1 MELDDKPREMN
12 ERCGNPSVLL
22 RTGSPPLS
30 TPPRNVM
37 SLRTLNLGILAHI
50 DAGKTSLTERLLF
63 ENGAIRSLGSVDGG
77 NTATD
82 SSDLERERGI
92 TIRAAVASFTLDNLH
107 VNLVDTPGHPDFI
120 AEVERVLS
128 VLDGAVVV
136 ISAVEGVQAQTR
148 VLMRSL
154 ARLRLPTLFFVNKID
169 RVGARYDSLLDE
181 IQRKLRVPIVP
192 MTAVDAIGTKGAVT
206 RPLAWD
212 EARHRER
219 VTEVL
224 ADHDETLLA
233 QFIDGVTPLPA
244 DLRRRLGDQTA
255 RGLVHP
261 VYFGSAISGSGTD
274 LLGSGI
280 NDFLP
285 GQPADAVED
294 PLRGIVFA
302 IERTGR
308 SEKTAYVRLFGGSVR
323 ERERITLR
331 RMEAGT
337 VEEFGGR
344 ISRLTVI
351 GSEDS
356 VLKAGGIGKVR
367 GLSAVRVGDRL
378 GELDDSARLA
388 HFSPPI
394 LESVVHA
401 LDPNRNPEL
410 HAALSALANED
421 PLIRIRPVPGGG
433 TSVLL
438 YGAVQKEV
446 ITERLD
452 REFGVQA
459 VFAEVQPVYFERP
472 AGVGHGLYEFD
483 PLGTND
489 FWQTVGIRVEPRP
502 TGSGN
507 MLTVE
512 AERGTLPNA
521 YHRAIEESA
530 LRSLQQGLHGWEVV
544 DCAVVLTRTAMD
556 APMTVAADF
565 RNLTPLVVMRAL
577 RDAGTVVYEPSY
589 DIEVEV
595 PQDAVSGVTG
605 LLHSFGADVSNSV
618 ETPQGWKLTGNMPA
632 KLLHE
637 FGIALPGLTHG
648 EGMLWNEPGEDR
660 VVRGRFPD
668 RDRVDGNP
676 LNYDEYLRFLA
687 NRDLGSGMG
696 SGMGQRTHP

>member
-1 MELDDKPREMN
+1 
-12 ERCGNPSVLL
+12 
-22 RTGSPPLS
+22 
-30 TPPRNVM
+30 M

-63 ENGAIRSLGSVDGG
+63 DNGAIRSLGSVDGG

-82 SSDLERERGI
+82 SSELERERGI
-92 TIRAAVASFTLDNLH
+92 TIRSAVASFTLGDLQ

-148 VLMRSL
+148 VLVRSL
-154 ARLRLPTLFFVNKID
+154 TRLGLPTLLFVNKVD
-169 RVGARYDSLLDE
+169 RMGARYESLLDE
-181 IQRKLRVPIVP
+181 IRRKLRLPVVR
-192 MTAVDAIGTKGAVT
+192 MVGVDDIGTKNAVVL
-206 RPLAWD
+206 PLPLD
-212 EARHRER
+212 EPRHRDE
-219 VTEVL
+219 VVEVL
-224 ADHDETLLA
+224 AEHNDTLLA
-233 QFIDGVTPLPA
+233 QFVANVTPSIA
-244 DLRRRLGDQTA
+244 DLRKELGEQTA

-261 VYFGSAISGSGTD
+261 VYFGSAISGTGMD
-274 LLGSGI
+274 LLGAGI
-280 NDFLP
+280 HDFLP
-285 GQPADAVED
+285 GQPADAVKS
-294 PLRGIVFA
+294 PLRGTVFA

-323 ERERITLR
+323 ERERVTLR
-331 RMEAGT
+331 RLEGGA
-337 VEEFGGR
+337 VEEYSGR
-344 ISRLTVI
+344 ISRLSVV
-351 GSEDS
+351 GSSEG
-356 VLKAGGIGKVR
+356 VLRAGGIGKVR

-378 GELDDSARLA
+378 GELDDSRRQA
-388 HFSPPI
+388 HFTPPI

-401 LDPNRNPEL
+401 LDPDLKSDL
-410 HAALSALANED
+410 HAALAALANED
-421 PLIRIRPVPGGG
+421 PLIRIRPVAGGG

-446 ITERLD
+446 IAERLD
-452 REFGVQA
+452 REFGVKA
-459 VFAEVQPVYFERP
+459 VFEAVRPVYFERP
-472 AGVGHGLYEFD
+472 AGKGEGLYEFD

-489 FWQTVGIRVEPRP
+489 FWQTVGIRVEPRS

-507 MLTVE
+507 AFTVE

-595 PQDAVSGVTG
+595 PQDAVSGVMG
-605 LLHSFGADVSNSV
+605 MLASLGADVSSSTEAFN
-618 ETPQGWKLTGNMPA
+618 GWKLTGNIPA

-648 EGMLWNEPGEDR
+648 EGMLWHEPGEDR
-660 VVRGRFPD
+660 AVRGRFPT
-668 RDRVDGNP
+668 RGRVDGNP

-687 NRDLGSGMG
+687 NRDLGNGTG
-696 SGMGQRTHP
+696 SAV